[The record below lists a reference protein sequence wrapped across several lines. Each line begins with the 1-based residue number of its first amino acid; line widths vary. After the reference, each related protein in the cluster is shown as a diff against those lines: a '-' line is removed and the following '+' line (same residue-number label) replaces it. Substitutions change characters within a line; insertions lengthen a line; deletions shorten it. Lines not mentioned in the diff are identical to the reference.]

1 MLCVHHLSTDV
12 VSWYVILGALAQL
25 AGEIEAGHTPAL
37 TAEYTTYRE
46 WTRALHERSR
56 SDDVTAQRD
65 YWVQRLSA
73 PDPLLGSRLADP
85 SRDSW
90 ASLRLTDVVTDAA
103 TTATV
108 LRRLDGAGIE
118 MRDFL
123 LTALTLTLASWR
135 IARQQPAHHG
145 ALVALEGHGREDG
158 LVGGADTSAT
168 VGWFTSVY
176 PVRLGAGEATVDVD
190 AVRTNPAAART
201 LLRAVT
207 EELAGVPNRGLD
219 YGLLRYTRA
228 DEAVAALPEPQVEFN
243 YIGRHDLS
251 GDRANEWSLITDE
264 ALNQHMPAAAEPDLP
279 LRYTFDVIAVVASGT
294 DGPQLRTSWRW
305 SDELSTPDDVDRLTD
320 LWRQA
325 VTVLGEA
332 L

>member
-1 MLCVHHLSTDV
+1 
-12 VSWYVILGALAQL
+12 
-25 AGEIEAGHTPAL
+25 
-37 TAEYTTYRE
+37 
-46 WTRALHERSR
+46 
-56 SDDVTAQRD
+56 
-65 YWVQRLSA
+65 
-73 PDPLLGSRLADP
+73 
-85 SRDSW
+85 
-90 ASLRLTDVVTDAA
+90 
-103 TTATV
+103 
-108 LRRLDGAGIE
+108 

-123 LTALTLTLASWR
+123 LTALTLTLTSWR

-176 PVRLGAGEATVDVD
+176 PVRLGAGEAAVDVD
-190 AVRTNPAAART
+190 TVRTNPAAGRT

-207 EELAGVPNRGLD
+207 EELASVPNRGLD

-228 DEAVAALPEPQVEFN
+228 DDAVAGLPDPQVEFN

-251 GDRANEWSLITDE
+251 GDRATDWSLITDE
-264 ALNQHMPAAAEPDLP
+264 VLNQHMPAAAEPALP
-279 LRYTFDVIAVVASGT
+279 LRYTFDVIAVVAGGT
-294 DGPQLRTSWRW
+294 LSNGSAGPQLRTSWRW
-305 SDELSTPDDVDRLTD
+305 SDALSTADDVDRLVEF
-320 LWRQA
+320 WRQA